1 MKTQLHWQQQ
11 LPVVC
16 AVVQPLFK
24 LLLRGSGPDPG
35 VGTFFNNA
43 FDEYNFSIISTNLFG
58 NNNSYALYRAVHRNR
73 KRAKETHHTVIW

>member
-16 AVVQPLFK
+16 AVVQSLFK

-35 VGTFFNNA
+35 VGDFF
-43 FDEYNFSIISTNLFG
+43 
-58 NNNSYALYRAVHRNR
+58 
-73 KRAKETHHTVIW
+73 